1 MEVLSIRA
9 LRRQATPFPT
19 PYAIHG
25 QVESLLSK
33 TSRGGKPF
41 YELNLAD
48 AEDQITLRIWEDSA
62 LFKTAEKFQ
71 PTTFVAATGDWFRN
85 DPYGIEPKNLNL
97 RELTEEEK
105 ASLLEGSSDLRAKQ
119 EADFGDIQ
127 RIISEMRDPRLQ
139 ALCQEFMT
147 QFGDRL
153 RRTAAARNYHHAR
166 RGGLVEHVAQM
177 MRNACA
183 ICSAY
188 PNLNQDLVV
197 AGVLFHDCGKLWES
211 AYAEN
216 DFAMPYFEL
225 GELLGHIS
233 LGMEIVNKLWRDIL
247 SLPDAAS
254 WSNLEPASDQ
264 VRMHLLHLIASH
276 HGEFQFGS
284 PVLPKTPEAMVLHH
298 IDNIDA
304 KMDMFDRGYET
315 AAPLTKNI
323 FERVR
328 PLPSRMVRPLGK
340 VSGEDELP
348 IPEEENPF

>member
-1 MEVLSIRA
+1 MEAISIRG
-9 LRRQATPFPT
+9 LRRRITEYPA
-19 PYAIHG
+19 PYSVHG

-48 AEDQITLRIWEDSA
+48 AEDQLTLRIWEDSP
-62 LFKTAEKFQ
+62 LFAQATEY
-71 PTTFVAATGDWFRN
+71 PPGTFVAANADWFRN
-85 DPYGIEPKNLNL
+85 DPYGIEPKNLSI
-97 RELTEEEK
+97 RSLTEEER
-105 ASLLEGSSDLRAKQ
+105 ASMLEGSDELRAKQ
-119 EADFGDIQ
+119 SRDYADIQ
-127 RIISEMRDPRLQ
+127 RMVSEQQDPRLR
-139 ALCQEFMT
+139 ALCEEFLS

-177 MRNACA
+177 MRNAEA
-183 ICSAY
+183 VAGAY
-188 PNLNQDLVV
+188 PDLNRDLLI

-216 DFAMPYFEL
+216 DFAMPYFEV

-233 LGMEIVNKLWRDIL
+233 LGMEIVNKLWRDVL
-247 SLPDAAS
+247 ALPEASGWEDAEP
-254 WSNLEPASDQ
+254 SNDQ
-264 VRMHLLHLIASH
+264 VRLHLLHLIASH
-276 HGEFQFGS
+276 HGEYQFGS

-315 AAPLTKNI
+315 SAQLTKNI

-340 VSGEDELP
+340 FGPSAPG
-348 IPEEENPF
+348 EEEPDPF